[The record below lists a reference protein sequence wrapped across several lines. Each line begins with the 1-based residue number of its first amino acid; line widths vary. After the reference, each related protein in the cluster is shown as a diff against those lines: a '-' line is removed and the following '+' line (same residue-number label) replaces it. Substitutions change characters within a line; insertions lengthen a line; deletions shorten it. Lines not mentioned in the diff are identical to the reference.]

1 MKVKDWKKYIYFF
14 MMFGSIQFI
23 ILTFIAMLFYQ
34 GGTFN
39 NPNIPGYS
47 FFHNF
52 FSDLGR
58 VKAWSGK
65 SNVIS
70 YVLFTIALTIFGIS
84 FLLYFIT
91 MPYFFVERK
100 LEKYISIIGSILAI
114 ITGISVVGVAFT
126 PYDVYPSAH
135 FNFVRIA
142 FLSLFLAMAIY
153 TITTFINKEYPI
165 QYKIIFLIFSLI
177 IGIYIII
184 MLSYQNIGEN
194 EILMI
199 QATSQKIVVYTWKIS
214 FLIESYGSWKLGKS

>member
-1 MKVKDWKKYIYFF
+1 MEIKDWKKYFYFL
-14 MMFGSIQFI
+14 MMFGSIQFS
-23 ILTFIAMLFYQ
+23 ILSFIAMLFYQ
-34 GGTFN
+34 GGTIT

-58 VKAWSGK
+58 TKAWSGK

-70 YVLFTIALTIFGIS
+70 YVIFTITLTIFGIS

-100 LEKYISIIGSILAI
+100 LEKYLSIIGSILAI
-114 ITGISVVGVAFT
+114 ITGISLVGVAFT

-142 FLSLFLAMAIY
+142 FLSLLLAMAIY
-153 TITTFINKEYPI
+153 TITTFLNKEYPI
-165 QYKIIFLIFSLI
+165 QYTIIFLLFSLL
-177 IGIYIII
+177 IGVYIIL
-184 MLSYQNIGEN
+184 MLRFPDVSKN
-194 EILMI
+194 EILMF
-199 QATSQKIVVYTWKIS
+199 QATSQKIVIYTWTIS
-214 FLIESYGSWKLGKS
+214 FLFESYGSWKLDKS